1 MFVAYAAAK
10 RGPPVG
16 RIRTAAE
23 ALPAPIQQPNSPSRP
38 GEIRRRSRW
47 PPVCAALAIGNASL
61 ADCCRRLA
69 LRKRSPFRRITPW
82 RHVARRIRQGGR
94 LRLNAGRAYASS
106 GVAPA
111 FPASLMLWRNGG
123 KRRLAF
129 VSTAVPPQTTAEA
142 ARSFVSTYGLRQ
154 TRRLSPRGRRTPF
167 ARDRKALSGDRG
179 SKPSPQLASHPARF
193 VSFSRPPRAAP
204 LRALRPLASD
214 SLTPAKP
221 PANQKPLVFIYE
233 RLFIFMGYDM
243 VGEVKM
249 PCYRLFLCAK

>member
-82 RHVARRIRQGGR
+82 RHVARRTSRRRSTEGGCGKLHHPSASR
-94 LRLNAGRAYASS
+94 LGPSFGA
-106 GVAPA
+106 
-111 FPASLMLWRNGG
+111 
-123 KRRLAF
+123 
-129 VSTAVPPQTTAEA
+129 TA
-142 ARSFVSTYGLRQ
+142 AR
-154 TRRLSPRGRRTPF
+154 
-167 ARDRKALSGDRG
+167 DAL
-179 SKPSPQLASHPARF
+179 PL
-193 VSFSRPPRAAP
+193 SRPPFRGRTTTATVRSDP
-204 LRALRPLASD
+204 LLLRPSPNAPTLAARAPD
-214 SLTPAKP
+214 TIRTGPQSLVRR
-221 PANQKPLVFIYE
+221 QGL
-233 RLFIFMGYDM
+233 
-243 VGEVKM
+243 
-249 PCYRLFLCAK
+249 